1 MKKKIMVIVTLAVFL
16 AGSVV
21 ITVMADEAKIP
32 VPKSGNYRVDSN
44 IDPKS
49 DFRILEVLS
58 DVVIFLVPLVET
70 QYNEEK
76 LKDPDWRI
84 LASYAWTDGQTW
96 YLVVK
101 KNYDTQTQLI
111 TGNKFR
117 DCSVGFPLK
126 PESNGWWWVRVWG
139 QDRKTQKWLWINQG
153 SRYCRK
159 DIQGNPGYE
168 FLVNL
173 KTKEHIPVPEEY
185 KIRK

>member
-1 MKKKIMVIVTLAVFL
+1 MKKKMIVIVTLAVFL

-21 ITVMADEAKIP
+21 SIVMATEAKIP
-32 VPKSGNYRVDSN
+32 VPKLGNYRVDSN

-49 DFRILEVLS
+49 DFGILEVLS
-58 DVVIFLVPLVET
+58 DVVQFRVPLLAV
-70 QYNEEK
+70 QYEK
-76 LKDPDWRI
+76 ENLKDPKWNI
-84 LASYAWTDGQTW
+84 QASYSWTDGQTW
-96 YLVVK
+96 YLVAK
-101 KNYDTQTQLI
+101 ENYAVQVQSTV
-111 TGNKFR
+111 GNEFR